1 MPLVGKKE
9 SGLEAAEDG
18 GMIPGIAVNWL
29 SCETIVHQL
38 HSQNKAST
46 KKAARVFFQ
55 MVVKKKKSNGLIK
68 RSRVMTTQHK
78 GCVAM
83 QNETKRVERSQKEI
97 EKNHMKAPNGFEEFC
112 LVPLSTQN
120 CAAGFLA

>member
-1 MPLVGKKE
+1 MPLVGKKV

-55 MVVKKKKSNGLIK
+55 MVVKKKKKIK
-68 RSRVMTTQHK
+68 RTHKTFLGYDNVTQRLRCYAK
-78 GCVAM
+78 
-83 QNETKRVERSQKEI
+83 
-97 EKNHMKAPNGFEEFC
+97 
-112 LVPLSTQN
+112 
-120 CAAGFLA
+120 